1 MIRIHKQQAIF
12 IGLLGVLFALTAT
25 ILQKYIPLLFHHTVY
40 YCQELLNSFSIQ
52 LPKGLGLS
60 MFGVALILVGLVATK
75 FIMTF
80 VKIQRF
86 RSKLLAKKISSKKL
100 KILENKLSLKGLV
113 VVIKDSTPQAFCFGI
128 RNPKI
133 YVSTGLLKLT
143 NTQELEAVLRHERYH
158 LEHKDSLTL
167 LIGSVTASLFPFFP
181 VLTDLVHQYR
191 IRRELSA
198 DQAVTSSMTNASSLV
213 SVLKKLINQEYAPS
227 YAFTSSLA
235 EWDTLELRIK
245 TLLKQKTTRLNI
257 SLMRVGI
264 SLISGLVMYILLIA
278 PVNAIELHD
287 GEQDAMMLCM
297 QGDECVSWC
306 KDHATVVPPMSRIQN
321 ASVPYTPASY

>member
-12 IGLLGVLFALTAT
+12 IGLLGILFVVTAA
-25 ILQKYIPLLFHHTVY
+25 ILQKYIPLLLHHTVY

-52 LPKGLGLS
+52 LPKGLGTS
-60 MFGVALILVGLVATK
+60 MFTVALILVGVITAK
-75 FIMTF
+75 FAMTF
-80 VKIQRF
+80 IKIQRF
-86 RSKLLAKKISSKKL
+86 RAKLLSKRISNKQL
-100 KILENKLSLKGLV
+100 EVLENKLSLKGLV
-113 VVIKDSTPQAFCFGI
+113 IIIKDSKPQAFCFGI

-133 YVSTGLLKLT
+133 YLSTGILQLADI
-143 NTQELEAVLRHERYH
+143 QELEAVLRHEKYH

-191 IRRELSA
+191 IKRELNA
-198 DQAVTSSMTNASSLV
+198 DQAVTNSMTSASSLL
-213 SVLKKLINQEYAPS
+213 SVLKKLINQEYAPT

-235 EWDTLELRIK
+235 ESDTLELRIK
-245 TLLKQKTTRLNI
+245 TLLKQKDTRHNI
-257 SLMRVGI
+257 SFVRIGI
-264 SLISGLVMYILLIA
+264 SLISALVMYTLLIA

-306 KDHATVVPPMSRIQN
+306 KEHATVVPLQSRMQN

>member
-1 MIRIHKQQAIF
+1 
-12 IGLLGVLFALTAT
+12 
-25 ILQKYIPLLFHHTVY
+25 
-40 YCQELLNSFSIQ
+40 
-52 LPKGLGLS
+52 
-60 MFGVALILVGLVATK
+60 MFTVALILVGVVSVK

-86 RSKLLAKKISSKKL
+86 RAKLLTKRVLNKQL
-100 KILENKLSLKGLV
+100 EVLENKLSLKGLV
-113 VVIKDSTPQAFCFGI
+113 VVIKDSKPQAFCFGI

-133 YVSTGLLKLT
+133 YISTGLLQLT
-143 NTQELEAVLRHERYH
+143 TPQELEAVLRHEKYH

-191 IRRELSA
+191 IKRELNA
-198 DQAVTSSMTNASSLV
+198 DQAVTDSMANASSLV
-213 SVLKKLINQEYAPS
+213 SVLKKLINQEYAPA

-235 EWDTLELRIK
+235 DWDTLELRIK
-245 TLLKQKTTRLNI
+245 TLLKQKTARQNI

-264 SLISGLVMYILLIA
+264 SLISGFVMYTLLIA

-287 GEQDAMMLCM
+287 NHQDVMMLCM

-306 KDHATVVPPMSRIQN
+306 KEHATVVPPMSKMQN

>member
-1 MIRIHKQQAIF
+1 MIRIHKQQTIF
-12 IGLLGVLFALTAT
+12 LGLLGILLVLVAT
-25 ILQKYIPLLFHHTVY
+25 ILQKYIPLLLHHTVY

-52 LPKGLGLS
+52 LPKGLGVS
-60 MFGVALILVGLVATK
+60 MFTVSAILIGIVATK
-75 FIMTF
+75 VAIT
-80 VKIQRF
+80 VINIQRF
-86 RSKLLAKKISSKKL
+86 RKKLLARQITDNR
-100 KILENKLSLKGLV
+100 LEFLESELNLQGLV
-113 VVIKDSTPQAFCFGI
+113 VVIKDPKPQAFCFGI

-133 YVSTGLLKLT
+133 YVSTGLLKLI
-143 NTQELEAVLRHERYH
+143 NNEELEAVLRHERYH

-191 IRRELSA
+191 VKRELNA
-198 DQAVTSSMTNASSLV
+198 DQAVTDSMTNASSLV
-213 SVLKKLINQEYAPS
+213 SVLKKLIDQKYAPA

-245 TLLKQKTTRLNI
+245 TLLKQRPAKQNV
-257 SLMRVGI
+257 SLMRVGV
-264 SLISGLVMYILLIA
+264 SLISGLVMYVLLIA

-287 GEQDAMMLCM
+287 NQQDVMMLCM

-306 KDHATVVPPMSRIQN
+306 KEHATVVPSMSKIQN
-321 ASVPYTPASY
+321 SSVQYTPASY